1 MSISPDLPIMEALN
15 MMKREKIRRFP
26 VVKDGKLV
34 GIVAERDLLNA
45 STAPTTTLSVW
56 ELNYQ
61 LSRIKVSDMMT
72 KKVITVQE
80 NASIEAAA
88 RIMVDKKVGGLP
100 VMRGDELVGIITET
114 DLFKILLEMMGAREP
129 GVRVTALVPDTH
141 GELAKLT
148 AAVSAAGGD
157 FISFGTFSGETASD
171 RMITF
176 KITGLDMD
184 KVEPVIASAIEK
196 IVDIRLCC
204 D

>member
-1 MSISPDLPIMEALN
+1 MEALN
-15 MMKREKIRRFP
+15 MMKSEKIRRFP
-26 VVKDGKLV
+26 VVKNGKLV
-34 GIVAERDLLNA
+34 DIVAERDLLNA

-61 LSRIKVSDMMT
+61 LSRIKVNDMMT

-80 NASIEAAA
+80 DASIEAAA
-88 RIMVDKKVGGLP
+88 RIMTDKKVGGLP

-114 DLFKILLEMMGAREP
+114 DLFKILLEMMGARQP

-148 AAVSAAGGD
+148 SAITAAGGD

-171 RMITF
+171 RMVTF
-176 KITGLDMD
+176 KVTGLEMD
-184 KVEPVIASAIEK
+184 QVEPVIASLIEK